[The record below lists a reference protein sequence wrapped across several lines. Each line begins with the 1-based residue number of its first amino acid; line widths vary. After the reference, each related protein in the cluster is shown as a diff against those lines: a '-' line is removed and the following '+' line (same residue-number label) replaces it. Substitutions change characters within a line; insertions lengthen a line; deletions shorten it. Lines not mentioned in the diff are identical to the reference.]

1 MAVRRDISR
10 ISKAIVDKGDGTFPE
25 AEAALLAQ
33 RLEVRVA
40 AAQAREPAAQAAV
53 LTAVLTGAR
62 CFPGGVSVGG
72 AVDVPL
78 VLPVPVAGRTL
89 REAAVEL
96 GASPTTVAGARSV
109 LVGDLP
115 RADGWGVHA
124 WWDGW
129 IAGVEPSASSV
140 TVGDGALALV
150 GAAAG
155 ALAVGAA
162 FRAARGDLSAGRAA
176 ERTSLWCPGDLDQ
189 PGPSRFYLPDAL
201 WMIGLGNLGQAY
213 LWALSLLPYADP
225 TALALVLQD
234 EDVVKE
240 ENWGTSVLVRHRE
253 YGALKTR
260 LAEAWA
266 LRRGFRVRR
275 VDRWLDAAT
284 ILRDADPPMALSG
297 LDRIEARRLLA
308 GPGFERVV
316 DCGLGATAEDYDK
329 YRVTVYDPEFGAI
342 PHLRGQA
349 DASPRARNLALDAY
363 DEEGVAGCG
372 AAELAGASVAV
383 PFVSAFVATLAVA
396 QAIRVS
402 CGLGHARSVVG
413 RLDGSSAPR
422 VVQATAAPSRIV
434 GHARAA

>member
-10 ISKAIVDKGDGTFPE
+10 IAKVIVDRGAGTFPE
-25 AEAALLAQ
+25 AEAAQVAQ
-33 RLEVRVA
+33 RLEVRVSP
-40 AAQAREPAAQAAV
+40 AQAREPAA

-62 CFPGGVSVGG
+62 FFSGEVTIRV

-78 VLPVPVAGRTL
+78 VLPIPVSGRTL
-89 REAAVEL
+89 VEAAVEL
-96 GASPTTVAGARSV
+96 GPSPAPVADAKAI
-109 LVGDLP
+109 LVGDVP
-115 RADGWGVHA
+115 SSGGWAVRA

-129 IAGVEPSASSV
+129 AAGVGPSSANGA
-140 TVGDGALALV
+140 VGDGSFALA
-150 GAAAG
+150 GAAAR

-162 FRAARGDLSAGRAA
+162 FRAARGDPAAGRSV
-176 ERTSLWCPGDLDQ
+176 ERASLWCPGDPDQ
-189 PGPSRFYLPDAL
+189 RGPARFYLPDAL

-225 TALALVLQD
+225 SALSLVLQD
-234 EDVVKE
+234 RDVVKV

-260 LAEAWA
+260 LTEDWA

-275 VDRWLDAAT
+275 LDRWLDATTNVRA
-284 ILRDADPPMALSG
+284 ADPPMALSG
-297 LDRIEARRLLA
+297 LDSIDARRLLG
-308 GPGFERVV
+308 GPGFDRII
-316 DCGLGATAEDYDK
+316 DCGLGATATDYER
-329 YRVTVYDPEFGAI
+329 YRMTVFDPDFVVG
-342 PHLRGQA
+342 PHLRGQV
-349 DASPRARNLALDAY
+349 DASPRERNLVLDAY
-363 DEEGVAGCG
+363 DEEGIGGCG

-402 CGLGHARSVVG
+402 SGLGHVRNVVG

-422 VVQATAAPSRIV
+422 VVEGTTEPSRMV
-434 GHARAA
+434 GYARAA